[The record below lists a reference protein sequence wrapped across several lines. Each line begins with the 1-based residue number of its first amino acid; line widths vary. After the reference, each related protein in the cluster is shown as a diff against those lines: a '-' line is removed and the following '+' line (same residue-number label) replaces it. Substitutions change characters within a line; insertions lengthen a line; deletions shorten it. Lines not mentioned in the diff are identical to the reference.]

1 MTVFSELLE
10 QKRAIF
16 KEDEFLAVFGKVSE
30 DRFSGG
36 LRLNADDALDIA
48 EARLHFGQ
56 HIAFSLPEKFSPS
69 VLKGMAVS
77 CTGERHAS
85 DRGLCRRGKQSQ
97 YDFGTG
103 GWFFQRRV
111 YNELHNDLK
120 MFMSFIEELAG
131 AKPVFHA
138 AGGKRAVTLQNRIF
152 WRG

>member
-1 MTVFSELLE
+1 MLE

-69 VLKGMAVS
+69 VLKGMLVS
-77 CTGERHAS
+77 CTGENGMRLIA
-85 DRGLCRRGKQSQ
+85 DYVAGENRCQ

-103 GWFFQRRV
+103 WLV
-111 YNELHNDLK
+111 LPKDECINELAQRFENVH
-120 MFMSFIEELAG
+120 
-131 AKPVFHA
+131 V
-138 AGGKRAVTLQNRIF
+138 VY
-152 WRG
+152 